1 MSFSP
6 LALAERII
14 LGADR
19 QHPADAVLRQEL
31 KSQKGLAPGEATRV
45 SAAVFAYYRWYGWL
59 DAGHPVTKKIQRA
72 LELSARF
79 AKSPQSFSDS
89 ELVNRS
95 VPAWVQQEVQV
106 TTSWARALQSE
117 PELWLRARPGQ
128 GKVLARKLGHCS
140 PFAHD
145 YCANILRYSG
155 HADLFRT
162 KEFHAGEFELQDISS
177 QAVGLI
183 CSPQAGQTWWDACAG
198 EGGKTL
204 HLSDMME
211 NRGLIWAS
219 DRAAWRLRKLR
230 RRAARA
236 RVFNYRA
243 VEWDGGDQLST
254 RTKFDGV
261 LVDAPCSGIGTWQR
275 NPHARWT
282 TTARDV
288 QELSRLQQQ
297 LLRNASAAV
306 KSGGKLIYA
315 ACTLARAETVVV
327 AETFE
332 RAGADFQRVDFQ
344 NPLAPESAAAAQLYV
359 LPQQFGG
366 NGMFVAVWRRH

>member
-19 QHPADAVLRQEL
+19 EHPADGVLRQEL
-31 KSQKGLAPGEATRV
+31 KSQKGLTPGDATRV
-45 SAAVFAYYRWYGWL
+45 SAAVFAYYRWYGWF
-59 DAGHPVTKKIQRA
+59 DAAHPLTKNIRRA
-72 LELSARF
+72 VELSARF
-79 AKSPQSFSDS
+79 AQSPQSFSDS

-106 TTSWARALQSE
+106 TAAWARAIQAE
-117 PELWLRARPGQ
+117 PELWLRARAGQ
-128 GKVLARKLGHCS
+128 GKALARKLGHCS
-140 PFAHD
+140 PFGRD
-145 YCANILRYSG
+145 YCADILRYNG
-155 HADLFRT
+155 HADLFLT
-162 KEFHAGEFELQDISS
+162 KEFHTGEFELQDISS
-177 QAVGLI
+177 QAVSLI

-204 HLSDMME
+204 HLSDLMK
-211 NRGLIWAS
+211 NRGLICAS
-219 DRAAWRLRKLR
+219 DRAGWRLQKLK
-230 RRAARA
+230 RRAVRA

-243 VEWDGGDQLST
+243 VEWNGGSRLPT

-282 TTARDV
+282 STLRDV
-288 QELSRLQQQ
+288 EELSRLQQQ
-297 LLRNASAAV
+297 LLRNAAVAV
-306 KSGGKLIYA
+306 KPGGKLIYA

-327 AETFE
+327 AENFE
-332 RAGADFQRVDFQ
+332 RAGADFQRVNFQ
-344 NPLAPESAAAAQLYV
+344 NPLAPKSAQEPQLY
-359 LPQQFGG
+359 LSPQQFGG
-366 NGMFVAVWRRH
+366 NGMFVAVWRRR